1 MDESKVDIEDL
12 LCPVIASWI
21 LLPGAATFI
30 LSIHYILEISGILL
44 YIIIGVFSVCFPLIA
59 ILVTLGYKFEKL
71 TLFKIAYYITIPF
84 IILGIIFFFG
94 FFIFCAI
101 YLFRNLSD
109 FSFMFFLKAAGVFFP
124 FGITLSMLFN
134 VFTFNKNNTSE
145 SLRESDNQDVSF

>member
-59 ILVTLGYKFEKL
+59 ILVTLGYKFEKII
-71 TLFKIAYYITIPF
+71 LFKIASYITIPF

-124 FGITLSMLFN
+124 FGLTLSMLFN
-134 VFTFNKNNTSE
+134 VFIFNKNNSSE
-145 SLRESDNQDVSF
+145 SLKDADNQDASF